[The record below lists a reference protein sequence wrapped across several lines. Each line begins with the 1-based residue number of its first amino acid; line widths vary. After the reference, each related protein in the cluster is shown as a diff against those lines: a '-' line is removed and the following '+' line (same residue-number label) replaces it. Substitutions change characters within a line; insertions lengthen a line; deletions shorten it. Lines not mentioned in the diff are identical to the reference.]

1 MSQGVMEVNLYEIFK
16 GVFAQF
22 FVVYNN
28 GQVQIPQFENEKLLQ
43 EMNKLLTS

>member
-16 GVFAQF
+16 IVFAQF